1 MAALSSLL
9 GSSLA
14 AASAAVEQRDPKTG
28 ALAGLP
34 HFAPKAKRVI
44 FLHQSGGPSQLE
56 TFDYKPQLLK
66 YQGTQIPDSIRNGQ
80 RVAQTMGQSTL
91 PVTRSLFSFAQ
102 HGKSG
107 TWVSE
112 LLPHTAKIVDDI
124 TVIKTMNTEAIN
136 HDPAITFIQTG
147 FQQPGRPSMG
157 AWLSY
162 GLGSENQNLPTFVV
176 LLSQAH
182 AINADQPLFSRL
194 WGSGFLPSAYQG
206 VRFRHRQR
214 AGPVSGRSAR
224 HRHGDAAG
232 DARRRAKLNT
242 MKHEAYGDPEIETR
256 IAQYEMA
263 YRMQTSVPEL
273 MDLSKEPDSV
283 FEMYGPESRKAGTY
297 AANCLLARRLA
308 ERDVRFIQLYHRGWD
323 QHIDLPRDLALQCRG
338 TDQPTAALITDLKQ
352 RGLLDDT
359 LVVWGGEFGRTVFS
373 QGKITEANYGRDHH
387 PRNFCMWVAGGG
399 MKRGAVIG
407 ETDDFS
413 YNMRGRSGVGVR
425 PAGDHPAPA
434 RDRSHEADLSLPG
447 PGLPADRRSRRG
459 GQQADCVGSATTRT
473 AIARSRPFSIGRCHG
488 FGRRHGFSQLAFGG
502 GDMSGADRDGPL
514 PHLPPRCCRG
524 DRGDPPDA
532 HSRPPLAPV
541 DPVHL
546 LRSHAADRRSPGV
559 RRGAVQP
566 VPRPAGRR

>member
-1 MAALSSLL
+1 MFFQRELDLHLTRRQLFGLTAKGIGAAALGSLV
-9 GSSLA
+9 GESL
-14 AASAAVEQRDPKTG
+14 SAAPLGQARDPKTG
-28 ALAGLP
+28 ALAGIPHLP
-34 HFAPKAKRVI
+34 PRAKRVI

-56 TFDYKPQLLK
+56 TFDYKPALAK
-66 YQGTQIPDSIRNGQ
+66 YQGTQIPDSVRNGQ
-80 RVAQTMGQSTL
+80 RVAQTMGQSLL
-91 PVTRSLFSFAQ
+91 PVSRSIFTFSQ
-102 HGKSG
+102 HGQSG

-124 TVIKTMNTEAIN
+124 TIIKTMNTEAIN

-162 GLGSENQNLPTFVV
+162 GLGSDNQNLPTFVV

-206 VRFRHRQR
+206 VRF
-214 AGPVSGRSAR
+214 GTGSEPVLFLEDPPGINKVTRR
-224 HRHGDAAG
+224 VMLDAVK
-232 DARRRAKLNT
+232 KLNT

-263 YRMQTSVPEL
+263 YRMQSSVPDL

-283 FEMYGPESRKAGTY
+283 FEMYGPESRKPGTY

-323 QHIDLPRDLALQCRG
+323 QHKDLPRDLALQCKG

-373 QGKITEANYGRDHH
+373 QGKLTDVNYGRDHH

-399 MKRGAVIG
+399 TKKGFVLG

-413 YNMRGRSGVGVR
+413 YNVVS
-425 PAGDHPAPA
+425 
-434 RDRSHEADLSLPG
+434 
-447 PGLPADRRSRRG
+447 
-459 GQQADCVGSATTRT
+459 
-473 AIARSRPFSIGRCHG
+473 
-488 FGRRHGFSQLAFGG
+488 
-502 GDMSGADRDGPL
+502 
-514 PHLPPRCCRG
+514 
-524 DRGDPPDA
+524 
-532 HSRPPLAPV
+532 
-541 DPVHL
+541 DPVSVYDLQATILHL
-546 LRSHAADRRSPGV
+546 LGV
-559 RRGAVQP
+559 DHTRLTYRFQ
-566 VPRPAGRR
+566 GRDFRLTDVHGDVVTQIVA